1 MNFMN
6 MVKRLTPY
14 TIKKGFMYLR
24 HYGLKDF
31 LVRMGER
38 FEETEVD
45 YNIWFRE
52 KRLNQEDL
60 KLQTEQ
66 KWERKVVIS
75 VVVPIFRTPEPFLRQ
90 MIESVINQTYPFWE
104 LCIADGSGNTEKTRT
119 VVEEYVKKD
128 NRILYQVLQE
138 NLGIADNTNTA
149 MNMASGDYIAL
160 FDHDDLLEPDALFE
174 IAEAAMKSQ
183 GNADVLYTD
192 EDKVAADL
200 SEYFQPH
207 FKPDFSPDLLRS
219 NNYICH
225 LFVVKRLLAV
235 SVGGQRKEFDGA
247 QDYDFILRCCEQAKS
262 IVHIPKIL
270 YHWRVHKA
278 STADNPASKR
288 YAFEAGKRAIEA
300 HLKRMKVTGTVS
312 ATKDLGFYRVKYKV
326 QGNPFISIVI
336 PNKDNMGILKR
347 CIDSIQSK
355 STYRNY
361 EVIIVE
367 NNSKEPDTFAYYKS
381 IDGKDGISV
390 IYWEEE
396 FNYSRINNYGI
407 MHAKGDYIVCLNND
421 ISVITPDWMEEL
433 LGNCQR
439 KEVGITG
446 ARLYFPDNT
455 IQHAGIVVGM
465 GGSAGSMFVGMSRN
479 RTGYM
484 HKAAIQQNLSAMT
497 AACFM
502 VKRQAFEQ
510 AGGFD
515 EKLAVAFNDVDF
527 CLRVRRAGYLVVY
540 NPDAQMYH
548 DESKTRG
555 YEDTPEKQAR
565 FQKEKD
571 YLRSR
576 WPEIMEQGDPYY
588 NRNLSLEKCD
598 YTIQA

>member
-336 PNKDNMGILKR
+336 PNKDNVGILKR

-484 HKAAIQQNLSAMT
+484 HKAAIQQNLSAVT

-527 CLRVRRAGYLVVY
+527 CLRVRQAGYLVVY

>member
-174 IAEAAMKSQ
+174 IAEAAVKSQ

>member
-104 LCIADGSGNTEKTRT
+104 LCIADGSGNTEKTRS

-484 HKAAIQQNLSAMT
+484 HKAAIQQNLSAVT

>member
-66 KWERKVVIS
+66 KWEQKVVIS

-381 IDGKDGISV
+381 IDGKNGISV

-484 HKAAIQQNLSAMT
+484 HKAAIQQNLSAVT

-527 CLRVRRAGYLVVY
+527 CLRVRQAGYLVVY

>member
-66 KWERKVVIS
+66 KWEQKVVIS

-104 LCIADGSGNTEKTRT
+104 LCIADGSGNTEKTRS

-484 HKAAIQQNLSAMT
+484 HKAAIQQNLSAVT

>member
-104 LCIADGSGNTEKTRT
+104 LCIADGSGNTEKTRS

-174 IAEAAMKSQ
+174 IAEAAVKSQ

-336 PNKDNMGILKR
+336 PNKDNVGILKR

-527 CLRVRRAGYLVVY
+527 CLRVRQAGYLVVY

>member
-104 LCIADGSGNTEKTRT
+104 LCIADGSGDTEKTRT

-278 STADNPASKR
+278 STADNPGSKR

-336 PNKDNMGILKR
+336 PNKDNVGILKR

-484 HKAAIQQNLSAMT
+484 HKAAIQQNLSAVT

-527 CLRVRRAGYLVVY
+527 CLRVRQAGYLVVY

>member
-484 HKAAIQQNLSAMT
+484 HKAAIQQNLSAVT

-527 CLRVRRAGYLVVY
+527 CLRVRQAGYLVVY

>member
-336 PNKDNMGILKR
+336 PNKDNVGILKR

-484 HKAAIQQNLSAMT
+484 HKAAIQQNLSAVT

>member
-104 LCIADGSGNTEKTRT
+104 LCIADGSGNTEKTRS

-174 IAEAAMKSQ
+174 IAEAAVKSQ

-300 HLKRMKVTGTVS
+300 HLKRMKVMGTVS

-336 PNKDNMGILKR
+336 PNKDNVGILKR

-484 HKAAIQQNLSAMT
+484 HKAAIQQNLSAVT

-527 CLRVRRAGYLVVY
+527 CLRVRQAGYLVVY

>member
-381 IDGKDGISV
+381 IDGKNGISV

-484 HKAAIQQNLSAMT
+484 HKAAIQQNLSAVT

>member
-104 LCIADGSGNTEKTRT
+104 LCIADGSGDTEKTRS

-128 NRILYQVLQE
+128 NRIMYQVLQE

-160 FDHDDLLEPDALFE
+160 FDHDDLLEPDALFD
-174 IAEAAMKSQ
+174 IAEAAVKIQ

-247 QDYDFILRCCEQAKS
+247 QDYDFILRCCGQAKS

-336 PNKDNMGILKR
+336 PNKDNIGILKR

-484 HKAAIQQNLSAMT
+484 HKAAIQQNLSAVT

>member
-104 LCIADGSGNTEKTRT
+104 LCIADGSGDTEKTRT

-174 IAEAAMKSQ
+174 IAEAAVKSQ

-336 PNKDNMGILKR
+336 PNKDNVGILKR

-527 CLRVRRAGYLVVY
+527 CLRVRQAGYLVVY

>member
-104 LCIADGSGNTEKTRT
+104 LCIADGSGNTEKTRS

-336 PNKDNMGILKR
+336 PNKDNVGILKR

-484 HKAAIQQNLSAMT
+484 HKAAIQQNLSAVT

>member
-66 KWERKVVIS
+66 KWEQKVVIS

-104 LCIADGSGNTEKTRT
+104 LCIADGSGNTEKTRS

-381 IDGKDGISV
+381 IDGKNGISV

-484 HKAAIQQNLSAMT
+484 HKAAIQQNLSAVT

-527 CLRVRRAGYLVVY
+527 CLRVRQAGYLVVY

>member
-278 STADNPASKR
+278 STADNPGSKR

-336 PNKDNMGILKR
+336 PNKDNVGILKR

-484 HKAAIQQNLSAMT
+484 HKAAIQQNLSAVT

-527 CLRVRRAGYLVVY
+527 CLRVRQAGYLVVY

>member
-484 HKAAIQQNLSAMT
+484 HKAAIQQNLSAVT

>member
-66 KWERKVVIS
+66 KWEQKVVIS

-104 LCIADGSGNTEKTRT
+104 LCIADGSGNTEKTRS

-278 STADNPASKR
+278 STADNPGSKR

-336 PNKDNMGILKR
+336 PNKDNVGILKR

-527 CLRVRRAGYLVVY
+527 CLRVRQAGYLVVY

>member
-66 KWERKVVIS
+66 KWEQKVVIS

-104 LCIADGSGNTEKTRT
+104 LCIADGSGNTEKTRS

-336 PNKDNMGILKR
+336 PNKDNVGILKR

-527 CLRVRRAGYLVVY
+527 CLRVRQAGYLVVY

>member
-1 MNFMN
+1 
-6 MVKRLTPY
+6 
-14 TIKKGFMYLR
+14 
-24 HYGLKDF
+24 
-31 LVRMGER
+31 
-38 FEETEVD
+38 
-45 YNIWFRE
+45 
-52 KRLNQEDL
+52 
-60 KLQTEQ
+60 
-66 KWERKVVIS
+66 
-75 VVVPIFRTPEPFLRQ
+75 
-90 MIESVINQTYPFWE
+90 
-104 LCIADGSGNTEKTRT
+104 
-119 VVEEYVKKD
+119 
-128 NRILYQVLQE
+128 
-138 NLGIADNTNTA
+138 
-149 MNMASGDYIAL
+149 
-160 FDHDDLLEPDALFE
+160 
-174 IAEAAMKSQ
+174 
-183 GNADVLYTD
+183 
-192 EDKVAADL
+192 
-200 SEYFQPH
+200 
-207 FKPDFSPDLLRS
+207 
-219 NNYICH
+219 
-225 LFVVKRLLAV
+225 
-235 SVGGQRKEFDGA
+235 
-247 QDYDFILRCCEQAKS
+247 
-262 IVHIPKIL
+262 
-270 YHWRVHKA
+270 
-278 STADNPASKR
+278 
-288 YAFEAGKRAIEA
+288 
-300 HLKRMKVTGTVS
+300 
-312 ATKDLGFYRVKYKV
+312 
-326 QGNPFISIVI
+326 
-336 PNKDNMGILKR
+336 
-347 CIDSIQSK
+347 
-355 STYRNY
+355 
-361 EVIIVE
+361 
-367 NNSKEPDTFAYYKS
+367 
-381 IDGKDGISV
+381 
-390 IYWEEE
+390 
-396 FNYSRINNYGI
+396 

-484 HKAAIQQNLSAMT
+484 HKAAIQQNLSAVT

-527 CLRVRRAGYLVVY
+527 CLRVRQAGYLVVY

>member
-66 KWERKVVIS
+66 KWEQKVVIS

-104 LCIADGSGNTEKTRT
+104 LCIADGSGDTEKTRT

-174 IAEAAMKSQ
+174 VAEAAVKIQ

-247 QDYDFILRCCEQAKS
+247 QDYDFILRCCGQAKS

-336 PNKDNMGILKR
+336 PNKDNIGILKR

-465 GGSAGSMFVGMSRN
+465 GGSAGSMFVGMSWN

-484 HKAAIQQNLSAMT
+484 HKAAIQQNLSAVT

>member
-66 KWERKVVIS
+66 KWEQKVVIS

-104 LCIADGSGNTEKTRT
+104 LCIADGSGNTEKTRS

-174 IAEAAMKSQ
+174 IAEAAVKSQ

-336 PNKDNMGILKR
+336 PNKDNVGILKR

-527 CLRVRRAGYLVVY
+527 CLRVRQAGYLVVY